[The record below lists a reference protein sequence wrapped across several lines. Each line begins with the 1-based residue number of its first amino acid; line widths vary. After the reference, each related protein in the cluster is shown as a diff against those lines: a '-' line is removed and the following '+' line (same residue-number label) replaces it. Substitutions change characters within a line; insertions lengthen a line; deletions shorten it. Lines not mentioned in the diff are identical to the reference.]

1 MKCEWKNF
9 QVGDLCSSISE
20 TYKGK
25 DEYVVLINTSDVFD
39 GKILIH
45 SLTRN
50 ANLKGQFKKKFQAKD
65 ILYSEIRPANKRFAF
80 VDIEDTHNYIAST
93 KLMVIRANTRI
104 ILPEYLFIFLQMP
117 TVIAELQ
124 MLAETRSGTFP
135 QITFSS
141 EVSPLNIALPN
152 MGVQKRIVEIFR
164 SLNDKIEL
172 NNKINDN
179 LYAQAKAI
187 FTQRFIDIESVPD
200 GWKKGNLLDIA
211 NYLNGLA
218 MQKYRPNENEVGLP
232 VLKIKELRQG
242 SCDDSS

>member
-80 VDIEDTHNYIAST
+80 VDI
-93 KLMVIRANTRI
+93 
-104 ILPEYLFIFLQMP
+104 
-117 TVIAELQ
+117 
-124 MLAETRSGTFP
+124 
-135 QITFSS
+135 
-141 EVSPLNIALPN
+141 
-152 MGVQKRIVEIFR
+152 GVV
-164 SLNDKIEL
+164 
-172 NNKINDN
+172 
-179 LYAQAKAI
+179 
-187 FTQRFIDIESVPD
+187 
-200 GWKKGNLLDIA
+200 
-211 NYLNGLA
+211 
-218 MQKYRPNENEVGLP
+218 
-232 VLKIKELRQG
+232 
-242 SCDDSS
+242 